1 MKNLMFMMAVLIC
14 SAATA
19 QQPAISLPITKTE
32 IQEVVNSLTNKIPGS
47 EVSRMERGVL
57 QTAGLWQEE
66 NGTKQDFITFC
77 TKNYISDPEEREIVF
92 QKISGYME
100 SLGGH
105 FNKISLDLMTNL
117 HLDNGPLHSIDAL
130 FGAYSPGAHLSD
142 DFYANKIAFLITLNF
157 PSYSLDEKNTR
168 SKTWSRREWAYARLG
183 DRFTTRVPA
192 ELIQASAA
200 AETRS
205 DIYISE
211 YNIIMGNLRDN
222 TNQRF
227 FPSDMVLLSHWN
239 LRDEIKSNYAL
250 RAQGIQKQ
258 QIIYQVMK
266 QIIAQNIPSQVINN
280 RKYCWDPYRNEVYT
294 PSGEKIQGTPEPDTR
309 YQMLLDNFKSKK
321 AIDAYEPVMNTYIK
335 RQFEGSMEMPQKEVE
350 QLFTTFISAP
360 QIKQVGKL
368 IEKRLG
374 RKLQPYDI
382 WYDGFKARS
391 SIDAS
396 TLDSITQQLYP
407 NAPALEAHLPV
418 ILTKLGWSE
427 ERAAYLASKIKVDP
441 ARGSGHAWGAGMK
454 GEYAHLRTRIPESGM
469 NYKGYNIAVHEF
481 GHNVE
486 QTISLY
492 DVDYFM
498 LQGVPNTGFTEAL
511 AFMFQSRDLELLGIK
526 NNDPLQTHMKTLDE
540 VWGLYEIMGVA
551 LVDVEVWQW
560 MYDHQEAT
568 AAELKE
574 AVIGIANTIWN
585 RYYAPVFGMEN
596 EPILAIYSH
605 MIASPLYLSNYAYGS
620 IIDFQ
625 IEKYILDKS
634 FNIEV
639 DRIWRLGRLTP
650 KAWMV
655 EAVGEE
661 MSVEPML
668 QACDAALKVIQ

>member
-1 MKNLMFMMAVLIC
+1 
-14 SAATA
+14 
-19 QQPAISLPITKTE
+19 
-32 IQEVVNSLTNKIPGS
+32 
-47 EVSRMERGVL
+47 
-57 QTAGLWQEE
+57 
-66 NGTKQDFITFC
+66 
-77 TKNYISDPEEREIVF
+77 
-92 QKISGYME
+92 
-100 SLGGH
+100 
-105 FNKISLDLMTNL
+105 
-117 HLDNGPLHSIDAL
+117 
-130 FGAYSPGAHLSD
+130 
-142 DFYANKIAFLITLNF
+142 
-157 PSYSLDEKNTR
+157 
-168 SKTWSRREWAYARLG
+168 
-183 DRFTTRVPA
+183 
-192 ELIQASAA
+192 
-200 AETRS
+200 
-205 DIYISE
+205 
-211 YNIIMGNLRDN
+211 

-250 RAQGIQKQ
+250 KAQGVQKQ

-266 QIIAQNIPSQVINN
+266 QIIAQSIPSQVIND
-280 RKYCWDPYRNEVYT
+280 RKYCWDPYSNEVYT
-294 PSGEKIQGTPEPDTR
+294 LSGEKIKGTPEPDTR

-321 AIDAYEPVMNTYIK
+321 TIDAYEPVMNTYIK
-335 RQFEGSMEMPQKEVE
+335 RQFEGSMEMPPKEVE

-391 SIDAS
+391 SIDAC

-407 NAPALEAHLPV
+407 NAPALEAHLS
-418 ILTKLGWSE
+418 ILLKKLGWSE
-427 ERAAYLASKIKVDP
+427 DRATYLASKIKVDP

-469 NYKGYNIAVHEF
+469 NYKGYNIAIHEF

-492 DVDYFM
+492 DVDYSM

-526 NNDPLQTHMKTLDE
+526 DNNPLQTHMKTLDE

-551 LVDVEVWQW
+551 LVDVQVWQW
-560 MYDHQEAT
+560 MYNHPEAT

>member
-625 IEKYILDKS
+625 IEKYMSGKA
-634 FNIEV
+634 FNTEV

-668 QACDAALKVIQ
+668 QACDAALKVVQ